1 MKITRY
7 YKGFGL
13 MLVAVT
19 GLMMTSCKDEPDK
32 YEVADGQPTVNYIRC
47 MSSEVKGNNDA
58 SDTHYTNGE
67 IVEQASPQST
77 LCFVGENLRSVYE
90 IWFNDKKAILNT
102 SYITDNTLLVDV
114 PKSVPKKVTDKIYL
128 VTQSKDTVKV
138 DFKVVIPAPDIKTM
152 TCEYAAIGDEIT
164 FTGNYFVY
172 DPNVPLQAWFTG
184 SNNTLIPVEIDE
196 SNISDDFTTVKVTI
210 PEGAVRGPIT
220 MTSLYGTSTSPFYY
234 LDNRG
239 MLFDFEDIA
248 DGGTGLFSQGWKVRD
263 RVEDEYSLTNC
274 RHYIT
279 IGDGSTELDEDGGW
293 LDVPFRFDYWCGDWN
308 SPQNIKDAPGAAL
321 FNVVDFSNWE
331 TMALKFEMNIPST
344 ASWKSGAM
352 QIAFQ
357 PIEQVTLSGN
367 PVAGYK
373 EVGTANQYIFNGEG
387 DKEIKWQ
394 TGDWGRAF
402 YRPWM
407 TTGEYHTDGK
417 WITVTI
423 PLTELTLDKDGKPAS
438 IAPTKATDFASLTM
452 FLLGGGKGKAC
463 KPLLR
468 IDNIRV
474 VPNK

>member
-1 MKITRY
+1 MNITRY
-7 YKGFGL
+7 YKGLGLMFVAATGL
-13 MLVAVT
+13 ML
-19 GLMMTSCKDEPDK
+19 TSCKDEPDK
-32 YEVADGQPTVNYIRC
+32 YEIADGLPSVEYIRC

-58 SDTHYTNGE
+58 ADTHYTTGE
-67 IVEQASPQST
+67 LVESASPQST
-77 LCFVGENLRSVYE
+77 LALIGNNLRSVYE

-102 SYITDNTLLVDV
+102 SYITDNALLVDV
-114 PKSVPKKVTDKIYL
+114 PKSVPKNVTDKIYL
-128 VTQSKDTVKV
+128 ITQSKDTVKI
-138 DFKVVIPAPDIKTM
+138 DFKVVIPAPEVKSM
-152 TCEYAAIGDEIT
+152 TCEYAAIGDKVT
-164 FTGNYFVY
+164 LTGNYFVY
-172 DPNVPLQAWFTG
+172 DPSFPLQVAFTG
-184 SNNTLIPVEIDE
+184 ENGPIAVSVAAEDVDE
-196 SNISDDFTTVKVTI
+196 EFTSVNVTI
-210 PEGAVRGPIT
+210 PEGAVRGPI
-220 MTSLYGTSTSPFYY
+220 MFTSIYGSSQSPFYY

-263 RVEDEYSLTNC
+263 RIEDANSLAGC

-279 IGDGSTELDEDGGW
+279 IGDGETELDEDGGW

-308 SPQNIKDAPGAAL
+308 SPQNITTPPGAAL
-321 FNVVDFSNWE
+321 FNVVDFDKWE
-331 TMALKFEMNIPST
+331 NMSLKFEMCIPST
-344 ASWKSGAM
+344 NTWSSGAM

-373 EVGTANQYIFNGEG
+373 TVGGANQDIFNGEG
-387 DKEIKWQ
+387 DPETKWGA
-394 TGDWGRAF
+394 GDWGHAF

-407 TTGEYHTDGK
+407 ATGEYHTDGK
-417 WITVTI
+417 WITVTV
-423 PLTELTLDKDGKPAS
+423 PLSDLTLDKDGKPAS

-452 FLLGGGKGKAC
+452 FLLKGGKGKAC